1 MPSIRSIAALSAAFV
16 AIALLVTAPAAAQ
29 TGSLWHDQKL
39 SDMQKHDRDKA
50 VDSRAD
56 QHYQMGLQHMTEI
69 QRLLGDDDL
78 GKRAERRLGR
88 SYERAVKNFESAI
101 EAEPEWIE
109 PYVMLGSVHYKMKD
123 YEAAQEAYEA
133 ALALEPENE
142 DVQAYLATVNWYIE
156 HPQAEGG

>member
-39 SDMQKHDRDKA
+39 SDMQQHDRDKA

-101 EAEPEWIE
+101 EAAPEWIQ
-109 PYVMLGSVHYKMKD
+109 PYVMLVSSTAG
-123 YEAAQEAYEA
+123 AAAGGAFALTAVASPPLA
-133 ALALEPENE
+133 ASAA
-142 DVQAYLATVNWYIE
+142 VGCA
-156 HPQAEGG
+156 GC